1 MTFTIQPINHIAQS
15 GLDKFESS
23 EFTVDTAAQDPH
35 AIVLRSAKLHD
46 HPFSDNLLA
55 IARAGA
61 GYNNVPVDAMTAKGI
76 PVMNTPGA
84 NANAVKEL
92 VIAALLAGAR
102 NLLPA
107 WDTSRQLTGDK
118 ASMSKEVESMK
129 KAYAGFELPSR
140 KLGVIGLGKIG
151 VLVANACAQLGMTVW
166 GYDPHISV
174 TNAWQLDARVQQADS
189 LETVLQKVDCLSV
202 HVPLNKHT
210 ENLIDAEQLAQLPS
224 NTILLNFSRGGI
236 VNTEAVCHALN
247 SGNLHQYLSDFPE
260 PLLQEQKNAF
270 CFPHLG
276 ASTTEAADNCAQM
289 ACDQLK
295 NFLLYG
301 QLKHCV
307 NYPDLELSSKSP
319 ARLCVFNKNVPNIVA
334 QVTQALSA
342 AGINI
347 NQLANSSRDEQ
358 AYNLIDLD
366 AACSEETLQAIQAIE
381 GVKRVRQIIYHD

>member
-1 MTFTIQPINHIAQS
+1 MTFTIQPINNIAQT
-15 GLDKFESS
+15 GLDTFKTATFC
-23 EFTVDTAAQDPH
+23 VDASAQNPH

-46 HPFSDNLLA
+46 HSFGDNLLA

-61 GYNNVPVDAMTAKGI
+61 GYNNVPVNAMTEKGI

-102 NLLPA
+102 HLLPA
-107 WDTSRQLTGDK
+107 WDASRQLSGDK
-118 ASMSKEVESMK
+118 DTISKTVESMK
-129 KAYAGFELPSR
+129 KAYTGFELPSR
-140 KLGVIGLGKIG
+140 NLGVIGLGQIG

-189 LETVLQKVDCLSV
+189 LETVLQKADCLTL
-202 HVPLNKHT
+202 HVPLNEHT
-210 ENLIDAEQLAQLPS
+210 QHLIDAEQLAQLPPHAV
-224 NTILLNFSRGGI
+224 LLNFSRGGI
-236 VNTEAVCHALN
+236 VNTEAVCTALN
-247 SGNLHQYLSDFPE
+247 NESLQQYLSDFPE
-260 PLLQEQKNAF
+260 PMLQKQKNAF

-276 ASTTEAADNCAQM
+276 ASTTEAADNCAKM
-289 ACDQLK
+289 ACAQLK
-295 NFLLYG
+295 DYLLYG
-301 QLKHCV
+301 HLKHCV
-307 NYPDLELSSKSP
+307 NFPDLELSSRSSV
-319 ARLCVFNKNVPNIVA
+319 RLCVFNKNVPNIVA

-347 NQLANSSRDEQ
+347 NQLANSSRNDQ

-366 AACSEETLQAIQAIE
+366 ATCNEKTLQAIESIE
-381 GVKRVRQIIYHD
+381 GVKRVRQLIFS